1 MPKKKFKDTKVGGFL
16 SKVAP
21 KLLNGVGD
29 VLPDKG
35 LLGILKNVIS
45 TDDTIPQQDKDIAL
59 ELLKQDS
66 IELQEVT
73 KRLES
78 DNEHNVTRLVRPI
91 SYAAMFILYMAC
103 IFFDGNLGDFQIKDQ
118 YIPSITSLF
127 STMTI
132 FYFGSRGLEKVM
144 KTVNNK
150 K

>member
-1 MPKKKFKDTKVGGFL
+1 MPKKKFRDTKVGKFL
-16 SKVAP
+16 GSKGSGI
-21 KLLNGVGD
+21 LGLVGD

-35 LLGILKNVIS
+35 LLGVLKNVIS
-45 TDDTIPQQDKDIAL
+45 KDDTMPQQDKDIAL
-59 ELLKQDS
+59 ELLKQDA
-66 IELQEVT
+66 IEMQEVT

-91 SYAAMFILYMAC
+91 SYAAMFVLYMAC
-103 IFFDGNLGDFQIKDQ
+103 IFFDGNLGDFQIKEQ

-144 KTVNNK
+144 KTVNK

>member
-21 KLLNGVGD
+21 KLLEGVGD
-29 VLPDKG
+29 VLPDNG
-35 LLGILKNVIS
+35 ALGILKNVIS
-45 TDDTIPQQDKDIAL
+45 KDDTIPQQDKEVAL

-66 IELQEVT
+66 IEMQEVT

-91 SYAAMFILYMAC
+91 SYAAMFVLYMAC
-103 IFFDGNLGDFQIKDQ
+103 IFFDGNLGDFQIKEQ

-144 KTVNNK
+144 KTVNK

>member
-45 TDDTIPQQDKDIAL
+45 KDDTIPQQDKEIAL
-59 ELLKQDS
+59 ELLKQDA
-66 IELQEVT
+66 IEMQEVT

-91 SYAAMFILYMAC
+91 SYAAMFIFYMAC
-103 IFFDGNLGDFQIKDQ
+103 IFFDGNLGDFQIKEQ

-144 KTVNNK
+144 KTVNK

>member
-21 KLLNGVGD
+21 KLLEGVGD
-29 VLPDKG
+29 VLPDNG
-35 LLGILKNVIS
+35 ALGILKNVIS
-45 TDDTIPQQDKDIAL
+45 KDDTMPQQDKEVAL

-66 IELQEVT
+66 IEMQEVT

-144 KTVNNK
+144 KTVNK

>member
-21 KLLNGVGD
+21 KLLEGVGD
-29 VLPDKG
+29 VLPDNG
-35 LLGILKNVIS
+35 ALGILKNVIS
-45 TDDTIPQQDKDIAL
+45 KDDTMPQQDKEVAL

-66 IELQEVT
+66 IEMQEVT

-132 FYFGSRGLEKVM
+132 FYFGSRGLEKIM
-144 KTVNNK
+144 KTVNK

>member
-1 MPKKKFKDTKVGGFL
+1 MPKKKFRDTKVGKFL
-16 SKVAP
+16 GSKGSGIIG
-21 KLLNGVGD
+21 LVGD

-35 LLGILKNVIS
+35 LLGVLKNVIS
-45 TDDTIPQQDKDIAL
+45 KDDTMPQQDKEIAL
-59 ELLKQDS
+59 ELLKQDA
-66 IELQEVT
+66 IEMQEVT

-91 SYAAMFILYMAC
+91 SYAAMFVLYMAC
-103 IFFDGNLGDFQIKDQ
+103 IFFDGNLGDFQIKEQ

-144 KTVNNK
+144 KTVNK

>member
-21 KLLNGVGD
+21 KLLEGVGD
-29 VLPDKG
+29 VLPDNG
-35 LLGILKNVIS
+35 ALGILKNVIS
-45 TDDTIPQQDKDIAL
+45 KDDTMPQQDKEVAL

-66 IELQEVT
+66 IEMQEVT

-132 FYFGSRGLEKVM
+132 FYFGSRGLEKI
-144 KTVNNK
+144 K
-150 K
+150 KK

>member
-21 KLLNGVGD
+21 KLLDGVGD

-35 LLGILKNVIS
+35 LLGVLKNVIS
-45 TDDTIPQQDKDIAL
+45 KDDAIPQQVKEIAL
-59 ELLKQDS
+59 ELLKQDA
-66 IELQEVT
+66 IEMQEVT

-91 SYAAMFILYMAC
+91 SYAAMFVLYMAC
-103 IFFDGNLGDFQIKDQ
+103 IFFDGNLGDFQIKEQ

-132 FYFGSRGLEKVM
+132 FYFGSRGLEKIM
-144 KTVNNK
+144 KTVNK

>member
-45 TDDTIPQQDKDIAL
+45 KDDTIPQQDKEIAL
-59 ELLKQDS
+59 ELLKQDA
-66 IELQEVT
+66 IEMQEVT

-103 IFFDGNLGDFQIKDQ
+103 IFFDGILGDFQIKEQ

-132 FYFGSRGLEKVM
+132 FYFGSRGLEKIM
-144 KTVNNK
+144 KTVNK

>member
-21 KLLNGVGD
+21 KLLEGVGD
-29 VLPDKG
+29 VLPDNG
-35 LLGILKNVIS
+35 ALGILKNVIS
-45 TDDTIPQQDKDIAL
+45 KDDTIPQQDKEVAL

-66 IELQEVT
+66 IEMQEVT

-132 FYFGSRGLEKVM
+132 FYFGSRGLEKIM
-144 KTVNNK
+144 KTVNK

>member
-1 MPKKKFKDTKVGGFL
+1 M
-16 SKVAP
+16 
-21 KLLNGVGD
+21 
-29 VLPDKG
+29 
-35 LLGILKNVIS
+35 
-45 TDDTIPQQDKDIAL
+45 
-59 ELLKQDS
+59 
-66 IELQEVT
+66 QEVT

-103 IFFDGNLGDFQIKDQ
+103 IFFDGNLGDFQIKEQ

-132 FYFGSRGLEKVM
+132 FYFGSRGLEKIM
-144 KTVNNK
+144 KTVNK

>member
-1 MPKKKFKDTKVGGFL
+1 MSKKKFKDTKVGGFL

-21 KLLNGVGD
+21 KLLEGVGD
-29 VLPDKG
+29 VLPNNG
-35 LLGILKNVIS
+35 ALGILKNVIS
-45 TDDTIPQQDKDIAL
+45 KDDTIPQQDKDIAL
-59 ELLKQDS
+59 ELLKQDA
-66 IELQEVT
+66 IEMQEVT

-91 SYAAMFILYMAC
+91 SYAAMFVLYMAC
-103 IFFDGNLGDFQIKDQ
+103 IFFDGNLGDFQIKEQ

-144 KTVNNK
+144 KTVNK

>member
-1 MPKKKFKDTKVGGFL
+1 MSKKFKDTKVGQFLL
-16 SKVAP
+16 SKGSDIAG
-21 KLLNGVGD
+21 LVGD

-35 LLGILKNVIS
+35 VLGLVKNVLDK
-45 TDDTIPQQDKDIAL
+45 DDSMPQQDKDIAL
-59 ELLKQDS
+59 ELLKQDE
-66 IELQEVT
+66 IEMQEVT

-78 DNEHNVTRLVRPI
+78 DNEHNVTRLVRPV
-91 SYAAMFILYMAC
+91 SYAAMFILYMSC
-103 IFFDGNLGDFQIKDQ
+103 IFFDGNLGDFQIREQ

-144 KTVNNK
+144 KTVNK

>member
-21 KLLNGVGD
+21 KLLDGVGD

-35 LLGILKNVIS
+35 LLGVLKNVIS
-45 TDDTIPQQDKDIAL
+45 KDDAIPQQDKEIAL
-59 ELLKQDS
+59 ELLKQDA
-66 IELQEVT
+66 IEMQEVT

-91 SYAAMFILYMAC
+91 SYAAMFVLYMAC
-103 IFFDGNLGDFQIKDQ
+103 IFFDGNLGDFQIKEQ

-144 KTVNNK
+144 KTINNK
-150 K
+150 

>member
-1 MPKKKFKDTKVGGFL
+1 MSKKKFKDTKVGGFL

-21 KLLNGVGD
+21 KLLDGMGD

-35 LLGILKNVIS
+35 VLGVLKNVIS
-45 TDDTIPQQDKDIAL
+45 KDDNIPQQDKDIAL
-59 ELLKQDS
+59 ELLKQD
-66 IELQEVT
+66 ETEMLEVT
-73 KRLES
+73 KRLQS

-91 SYAAMFILYMAC
+91 SYAAMFVLYMSC

-150 K
+150 